1 MRRYLIL
8 EAGRTVSE
16 IVIDRGVADDP
27 LVVLEPRADRANA
40 AVLCQAATRG
50 VAERLGAALART
62 GIVATVIE
70 LPDGEAV
77 KALDALEPI
86 YRRLNDLALTRGDT
100 IVGVGGGALTD
111 VAGFVGATYLRG
123 VEAVYVA
130 TTLLGAVDA
139 AIGGKTAV
147 NVGGKNLVGVFAHP
161 TRVVI
166 DLDLLDQLPPDL
178 IRQGSAEALKAGLIG
193 DPELV
198 SLYARH
204 GIDAPLDEVVDR
216 AVGVKAAVVSDDF
229 REHGNRAFLNYG
241 HTIGHAIEAES
252 GISHGDAVAIGMV
265 AAGTV
270 SQLTV
275 GFNRAGEQRDLI
287 ERLGLPT
294 VAPQVDAARVLDL
307 VNLDKKRD
315 VAGTRM
321 VVLEE
326 IGRPAVLNVDDATV
340 RAALASVDVA

>member
-1 MRRYLIL
+1 MRRHLIS

-27 LVVLEPRADRANA
+27 HAVLQPRADRANA
-40 AVLCQAATRG
+40 AVLCQPATRG
-50 VAERLGAALART
+50 VAERLAAAFART
-62 GIVATVIE
+62 GIAAAVIE
-70 LPDGEAV
+70 LPAGEAV

-86 YRRLNDLALTRGDT
+86 YRRLNDLSLTRRDT

-111 VAGFVGATYLRG
+111 VAGFVAATYLRG

-229 REHGNRAFLNYG
+229 RERGDRAYLNYG
-241 HTIGHAIEAES
+241 HTVGHAIEVAS

-270 SQLTV
+270 SRLTV
-275 GFNRAGEQRDLI
+275 GFTGAGEQRDLI
-287 ERLGLPT
+287 GRLGLPT
-294 VAPQVDAARVLDL
+294 VAPPVDAARVLEL

-315 VAGTRM
+315 AAGTRM

-326 IGRPAVLNVDDATV
+326 IGRPAVLHVDDATV

>member
-1 MRRYLIL
+1 MRRHLIS

-27 LVVLEPRADRANA
+27 HAVLQPRADRANA
-40 AVLCQAATRG
+40 VVLCQPATRG
-50 VAERLGAALART
+50 VAERLAAAFVRT
-62 GIVATVIE
+62 GIAAAVIE

-86 YRRLNDLALTRGDT
+86 YRRLNDLSLTRRDT

-111 VAGFVGATYLRG
+111 VAGFVAATYLRG

-147 NVGGKNLVGVFAHP
+147 NVGGKNLVGVLAHP

-198 SLYARH
+198 SLYVRD

-229 REHGNRAFLNYG
+229 RERGDRAFLNYG
-241 HTIGHAIEAES
+241 HTVGHAIEVAS

-270 SQLTV
+270 SRLTV
-275 GFNRAGEQRDLI
+275 GFTGVGEQRDLI
-287 ERLGLPT
+287 GRLGLPT
-294 VAPQVDAARVLDL
+294 VAPPVDAARVLEL

-315 VAGTRM
+315 AAGTRM
-321 VVLEE
+321 VVLQE
-326 IGRPAVLNVDDATV
+326 IGRPAVLHVDDATV

>member
-1 MRRYLIL
+1 MRRHLIS

-27 LVVLEPRADRANA
+27 HAVLQPRADRANA
-40 AVLCQAATRG
+40 VVLCQPATRG
-50 VAERLGAALART
+50 VAERLAAAFVRT
-62 GIVATVIE
+62 GIAAAVIE

-86 YRRLNDLALTRGDT
+86 YRRLNDLSLTRRDT

-111 VAGFVGATYLRG
+111 VAGFVAATYLRG

-198 SLYARH
+198 SLYVRD

-216 AVGVKAAVVSDDF
+216 AVGVKAVVVSDDF
-229 REHGNRAFLNYG
+229 RERGDRAFLNYG
-241 HTIGHAIEAES
+241 HTVGHAIEVAS

-270 SQLTV
+270 SRLTV
-275 GFNRAGEQRDLI
+275 GFTGAGEQRDLI
-287 ERLGLPT
+287 GRLGLPT
-294 VAPQVDAARVLDL
+294 VAPPVDGARVLEL

-315 VAGTRM
+315 AAGTRM
-321 VVLEE
+321 VVLQE
-326 IGRPAVLNVDDATV
+326 IGRPAVLHVDDATV
-340 RAALASVDVA
+340 RAGLASVDVA

>member
-1 MRRYLIL
+1 MRRHLIS

-27 LVVLEPRADRANA
+27 HAVLQPRADRANA
-40 AVLCQAATRG
+40 VVLCQPATRG
-50 VAERLGAALART
+50 VAERLAAAFVRT
-62 GIVATVIE
+62 GIAATVIE

-86 YRRLNDLALTRGDT
+86 YRRLNDLSLTRRDT

-111 VAGFVGATYLRG
+111 VAGFVAATYLRG

-198 SLYARH
+198 SLYVRD

-216 AVGVKAAVVSDDF
+216 AVGVKTTVVSDDF
-229 REHGNRAFLNYG
+229 RERGDRAFLNYG
-241 HTIGHAIEAES
+241 HTVGHAIEVAS

-270 SQLTV
+270 SRLTV
-275 GFNRAGEQRDLI
+275 GFTGAGEQRDLI
-287 ERLGLPT
+287 GRLGLPT
-294 VAPQVDAARVLDL
+294 VAPPVDGARVLEL

-315 VAGTRM
+315 AAGTRM
-321 VVLEE
+321 VVLQE
-326 IGRPAVLNVDDATV
+326 IGRPAVLHVDDATV

>member
-1 MRRYLIL
+1 MRRHLIS

-27 LVVLEPRADRANA
+27 HAVLQPRADRANA
-40 AVLCQAATRG
+40 VVLCQPATRG
-50 VAERLGAALART
+50 VAERLAAAFVRT
-62 GIVATVIE
+62 GIAAAVIE

-86 YRRLNDLALTRGDT
+86 YRRLNDLSLTRRDT

-111 VAGFVGATYLRG
+111 VAGFVAATYLRG

-198 SLYARH
+198 SLYVRD

-216 AVGVKAAVVSDDF
+216 AVGVKAVVVSDDF
-229 REHGNRAFLNYG
+229 RERGDRAFLNYG
-241 HTIGHAIEAES
+241 HTVGHAIEVAS

-270 SQLTV
+270 SRLTV
-275 GFNRAGEQRDLI
+275 GFTGAGEQRDLI
-287 ERLGLPT
+287 GRLGLPT
-294 VAPQVDAARVLDL
+294 VAPPVDGARVLEL

-315 VAGTRM
+315 AAGTRM
-321 VVLEE
+321 VVLQE
-326 IGRPAVLNVDDATV
+326 IGRPAVLHVDDTTV

>member
-1 MRRYLIL
+1 
-8 EAGRTVSE
+8 
-16 IVIDRGVADDP
+16 
-27 LVVLEPRADRANA
+27 
-40 AVLCQAATRG
+40 
-50 VAERLGAALART
+50 
-62 GIVATVIE
+62 
-70 LPDGEAV
+70 
-77 KALDALEPI
+77 
-86 YRRLNDLALTRGDT
+86 
-100 IVGVGGGALTD
+100 
-111 VAGFVGATYLRG
+111 
-123 VEAVYVA
+123 
-130 TTLLGAVDA
+130 
-139 AIGGKTAV
+139 
-147 NVGGKNLVGVFAHP
+147 VFAHP

-270 SQLTV
+270 SRLTV
-275 GFNRAGEQRDLI
+275 GFTGAGEQRDLI
-287 ERLGLPT
+287 GRLGLPT
-294 VAPQVDAARVLDL
+294 VAPPVDGARVLEL

-315 VAGTRM
+315 AAGTRM
-321 VVLEE
+321 VVLQE
-326 IGRPAVLNVDDATV
+326 IGRPAVLHVDDTTV